1 MLSNISS
8 QINIEEI
15 MMTIDTSKIQHLVG
29 TIVKQ
34 FEFRTETEG
43 KMMGENYGI
52 SLTTN
57 IDHENVLWL
66 SFSKGNETHS
76 VSIPLPF
83 EVNGILYI
91 QYNEILRAV
100 CNFWVEKEQREIDY
114 LSAIHTT
121 ALGVPTGIITVEAVK
136 HIPFIQ
142 QIIYGF
148 RNGNASIIVY
158 RLQRCISE
166 LVSKMPL
173 HETDLNSYVMN
184 NRLVIIDEEF
194 DEIGSPSDRLTYQV
208 EKSRKYFDRGWTSLG
223 LSDGTLA
230 DKNYILKM
238 DLRTLSPFGMKY
250 HNPQRNLYSTLG
262 MKGDELP
269 NIRSQSMQDLIDI
282 GITRHGWNMF
292 TLFADIPDIFEDQIM
307 VDESHSDKFVTYERR
322 YQLFGNLKVK
332 VGTGLM
338 TGSPLSTTDDG
349 TNYNLDVVCDSAVVS
364 KIVESS
370 VSVGGELTKVHNVV
384 VKYKRYFRDGL
395 KLTNLHGNKGVIRLA
410 KLGYAIDPISGK
422 KRKIDVI
429 VGAKTVGKRKNYG
442 QVMEALMSC
451 IAEKDNIEYP
461 IVLDDKWAQEMD
473 QVESGLKRR
482 GFNEDGTWRCETYVG
497 NIKGICGTI
506 FWGCIKTPEDQ
517 VWEPGETVGRNN
529 KEVRIAGLKFS
540 HVEFR
545 ALETIFGEDN
555 PVIDEVMS
563 YLQGAENVNDIIM
576 MLRSKKG
583 EHPKNKSIVKY
594 SDVKPVDQTY
604 GTIVNPD
611 LVDGTV
617 LDEFFYPDG
626 FIMELPLPFQVLIT
640 KDDEIS
646 HEGSHLVYD
655 SMSDLAKSE
664 IKHNYTTKHLYFPCG
679 ILRKCWRHATG
690 KYGLNEI
697 GVVVNNVVTMS
708 HRLMADFNNPIRHRM
723 YYTALNAYFNAL
735 ARIMGTKRGE
745 IATYTMA
752 VRYPFSVKAV
762 ATLSTVLPKNTVE
775 IPQHM
780 ADTLMVNDGDIVLAE
795 RFPCLGFM
803 SVRPQKIRVTN
814 DPMCEYVIRVSGNSL
829 VSQNLDFDGDVLYL
843 ASFHTPEAKKAL
855 KREFENPNKTY
866 YKEIKALNI
875 RKGAPHIKEYTLQ
888 DMNISIFG
896 DLSKEEHAVIVEK
909 NTGVKAQTGPV
920 IALTYN
926 IMRLVEDSDLAKD
939 HKMKVAIEMF
949 LEKTAQSVFEQKH
962 GGKSLYEVVI
972 EAVCTADV
980 NALVDVGY
988 NRGTTEKLCE
998 LIVNRAEGIGVF
1010 DLKAYHKKAIEK
1022 GSSNIISTI
1031 VKKRNLIYFAS
1042 RAQLEGIALLNHLDA
1057 PAVDIPSK
1065 MFKWATKA
1073 HRERKHTMLELMT
1086 LDKDLSKIYIEN
1098 IREASRALL
1107 DVIDSMFEKKIYT
1120 FAKERSEAIN
1130 NSVFD
1135 MKGGVL
1141 NYGKVYRG
1149 K

>member
-1 MLSNISS
+1 
-8 QINIEEI
+8 
-15 MMTIDTSKIQHLVG
+15 MTIDTAKIQHLVG
-29 TIVKQ
+29 TVIKQ

-66 SFSKGNETHS
+66 NFSKEDETHS
-76 VSIPLPF
+76 VNIPLPF
-83 EVNGILYI
+83 DINGIKYI

-100 CNFWVEKEQREIDY
+100 CNFWIEGEHREIDY
-114 LSAIHTT
+114 MSAIHSIL
-121 ALGVPTGIITVEAVK
+121 LGTPEGIITVEPIK
-136 HIPFIQ
+136 QIPFIQ

-148 RNGNASIIVY
+148 RNGNASIVVY

-173 HETDLNSYVMN
+173 HETDLNSYIMN
-184 NRLVIIDEEF
+184 NRLIIVDTEF
-194 DEIGSPSDRLTYQV
+194 DKIGSPSERLKYQV
-208 EKSRKYFDRGWTSLG
+208 NKSKKYFDVGWTSLG

-230 DKNYILKM
+230 DKNYILKT
-238 DLRTLSPFGMKY
+238 DLRKLSPFGMKY

-269 NIRSQSMQDLIDI
+269 NIRSRSMQELVDK

-292 TLFADIPDIFEDQIM
+292 TLFADIPDVFEDQIM
-307 VDESHSDKFVTYERR
+307 VDESHKGKFVNYERR

-332 VGTGLM
+332 EGTGLV

-370 VSVGGELTKVHNVV
+370 VSVGGEVVKVYNVV
-384 VKYKRYFRDGL
+384 IKYKRYFRDGL
-395 KLTNLHGNKGVIRLA
+395 KLTNLHGNKGVIRMA
-410 KLGYAIDPISGK
+410 KLGYAIDPVSGEE
-422 KRKIDVI
+422 RKIDVI

-442 QVMEALMSC
+442 QVIEALMNC
-451 IAEKDNIEYP
+451 IVEKDKIEYP
-461 IVLDDKWAQEMD
+461 IVLDDNWAQDTD
-473 QVESGLKRR
+473 QIIKGLEKR
-482 GFNEDGTWRCETYVG
+482 GFNGDGTWKCVTYVG
-497 NIKGICGTI
+497 NIKGICGTV

-517 VWEPGETVGRNN
+517 VWEPGETTGKNN

-545 ALETIFGEDN
+545 SLETIFGEEN
-555 PVIDEVMS
+555 PVTDEIMS
-563 YLQGAENVNDIIM
+563 YLQGSENVNDLIM
-576 MLRSKKG
+576 MIKSKKC
-583 EHPKNKSIVKY
+583 EYPRNKAVLNY
-594 SDVKPVDQTY
+594 TEVKPVDQTQ
-604 GTIVNPD
+604 GTIINPD
-611 LVDGTV
+611 LVEGTV
-617 LDEFFYPDG
+617 LDEFFCPDG
-626 FIMELPLPFQVLIT
+626 FIMKLPVPFQVLINN
-640 KDDEIS
+640 KDEIS
-646 HEGSHLVYD
+646 HEGSHLIYD
-655 SMSDLAKSE
+655 GMSDDAKRE
-664 IKHNYTTKHLYFPCG
+664 VKHNYTIDYLYFPG
-679 ILRKCWRHATG
+679 GVLRKCWRHATG

-708 HRLMADFNNPIRHRM
+708 HRLMADINNPIRHRM
-723 YYTALNAYFNAL
+723 YYTALSAYFNAL
-735 ARIMGTKRGE
+735 SRIMGTKRGE

-762 ATLSTVLPKNTVE
+762 ATLSTTLPKNTVE
-775 IPQHM
+775 IPRHM
-780 ADTLMVNDGDIVLAE
+780 AETLMVNNGDIVLAE

-803 SVRPQKIRVTN
+803 SVRPQKIRITD
-814 DPMCEYVIRVSGNSL
+814 DPMCDYVIRVSGNSL

-888 DMNISIFG
+888 DMNISIFNA
-896 DLSKEEHAVIVEK
+896 LTKEEHALIVEK

-926 IMRLVEDSDLAKD
+926 IMRIVEDSDLARD
-939 HKMKVAIEMF
+939 HKMKVAVEMF

-972 EAVCTADV
+972 DAVCTADIE
-980 NALVDVGY
+980 ALVSVGY
-988 NRGTTEKLCE
+988 NRGTTEKLCA
-998 LIVNRAEGIGVF
+998 LIVQRANDIGVF
-1010 DLKAYHKKAIEK
+1010 DLKSYHIKALEK

-1042 RAQLEGIALLNHLDA
+1042 RAQLEGIALLNHLDS

-1065 MFKWATKA
+1065 MFKWAVTG
-1073 HRERKHTMLELMT
+1073 HMNRKQTILEDIVVNEELNR
-1086 LDKDLSKIYIEN
+1086 INVPN
-1098 IREASRALL
+1098 IREACETLCG
-1107 DVIDSMFEKKIYT
+1107 VIDSLFEKRIYT
-1120 FAKERSEAIN
+1120 FEKERKEVIIN
-1130 NSVFD
+1130 SKFD
-1135 MKGGVL
+1135 MKGAQL
-1141 NYGKVYRG
+1141 SYAKVYRCV
-1149 K
+1149 